1 MHPRNK
7 HANGYDLS
15 DLSEATPELTQFII
29 NKPNNQST
37 IDFSD
42 ARAVLLL
49 NKALLFRHYG
59 IKFWDLPQQFL
70 CPPIPGR
77 ADYIHAL
84 ADLLAED
91 NDGIIP
97 TGKKI
102 KCLDIGTGAN
112 LIYPILGSAEYKWQF
127 IGSDINP
134 IAVKVADNIAKA
146 NKLPVKVKQQTDSN
160 AIFKGI
166 ITKDSYFD
174 ITMCNPPFHA
184 SEQEAQQGTQ
194 RKWKNLGIS
203 KTAKQ
208 LNFGGHAPE
217 LWCKGGELSFITNMI
232 KESAQF
238 GKQVGWFTSLVSK
251 KDNLPALTKCLKQ
264 HHVKRHKII
273 KMLQGNKQSRFI
285 AWQF

>member
-7 HANGYDLS
+7 HANGYDLAG
-15 DLSEATPELTQFII
+15 LSAIVPELA
-29 NKPNNQST
+29 NYLVKKPNDQTT

-42 ARAVLLL
+42 AQAVLLL
-49 NKALLFRHYG
+49 NKALLLKHYG
-59 IKFWDLPQQFL
+59 ITYWDLPPQFL
-70 CPPIPGR
+70 CPPVPGR

-84 ADLLAED
+84 ADLLADE
-91 NDGIIP
+91 NEGVIP

-112 LIYPILGSAEYKWQF
+112 LIYPILGHAEYKWQF
-127 IGSDINP
+127 VGSDINP
-134 IAVKVADNIAKA
+134 IAVKVAENIAKA
-146 NKLPVKVKQQTDSN
+146 NKLAVKIKHQADSN
-160 AIFKGI
+160 SMFQSI

-184 SEQEAQQGTQ
+184 SEQAAQQGTQ
-194 RKWKNLGIS
+194 RKWKNLGIT

-217 LWCKGGELSFITNMI
+217 LWCDGGELAFITNMI
-232 KESAQF
+232 KESTQF
-238 GKQVGWFTSLVSK
+238 KEQVGWFTTLVSK

-264 HHVKRHKII
+264 QNVKNHKVVN
-273 KMLQGNKQSRFI
+273 MLQGNKQSRFI